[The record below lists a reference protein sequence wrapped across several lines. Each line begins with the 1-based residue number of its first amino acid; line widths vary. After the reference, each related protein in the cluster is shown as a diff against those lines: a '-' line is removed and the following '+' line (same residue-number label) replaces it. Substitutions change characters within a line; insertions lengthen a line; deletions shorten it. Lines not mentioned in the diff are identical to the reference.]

1 MELVKNCTFAHRGCS
16 IFSRFNKHALIRLI
30 RACILYSLASPGSF
44 SSFLK
49 PSTIFYNTGRCKGVS
64 NWKSIWLKPLVNK
77 CFSSIDFIWI
87 VSVLNEQMDLG
98 KLFISMVLVV
108 LFYLLF
114 GHESISKLKK
124 RGMTI
129 SHTESQPKNIKSPG
143 NVPVFKITLR

>member
-1 MELVKNCTFAHRGCS
+1 
-16 IFSRFNKHALIRLI
+16 
-30 RACILYSLASPGSF
+30 
-44 SSFLK
+44 
-49 PSTIFYNTGRCKGVS
+49 
-64 NWKSIWLKPLVNK
+64 
-77 CFSSIDFIWI
+77 
-87 VSVLNEQMDLG
+87 MDLG